1 MKEEKKK
8 QIRDIMGDLKHLD
21 KESLTL
27 LRDNANLLRRRQLE
41 FSVCLSYGDL
51 SDVADVDKTATE
63 AKIAKKRKFNMVA
76 AIQSNLKDC
85 LEDLV
90 YALAFYNAM
99 LRSGYEFSCTFK
111 DSILEDEATER
122 ENDRADV
129 ALGAMQLWE
138 YRMKHYAEDEET
150 AKKMVAQ
157 TADVIE

>member
-1 MKEEKKK
+1 MTTMIHKY
-8 QIRDIMGDLKHLD
+8 LKI
-21 KESLTL
+21 
-27 LRDNANLLRRRQLE
+27 

-129 ALGAMQLWE
+129 ALGAIP
-138 YRMKHYAEDEET
+138 MKNWKIWWREKMRQHHTTARSIIHIRHYSIRE
-150 AKKMVAQ
+150 KWN
-157 TADVIE
+157 

>member
-1 MKEEKKK
+1 MVPEF
-8 QIRDIMGDLKHLD
+8 RDTNIINGLNYHL
-21 KESLTL
+21 
-27 LRDNANLLRRRQLE
+27 RQLE

>member
-1 MKEEKKK
+1 MK
-8 QIRDIMGDLKHLD
+8 
-21 KESLTL
+21 
-27 LRDNANLLRRRQLE
+27 N
-41 FSVCLSYGDL
+41 L